1 LLDFVISNMDQA
13 YLLRLMALE
22 KKPTF
27 QRVAV
32 RCMCDLLIAIP
43 HFNFRENLL
52 ASIVRNISSPDDVI
66 RFLYIS
72 LNLFD
77 FIVL

>member
-1 LLDFVISNMDQA
+1 MLDFVISNMDQA
-13 YLLRLMALE
+13 YLLMLMALE
-22 KKPTF
+22 KRPTF